1 MQKKIINSI
10 QKDYIKKSGAKISKI
25 EIEKYL
31 MPIFDYI
38 NFSKK
43 NTFILSGS
51 QGIGKTTLIKILE
64 KNFEKYYKK
73 KILTLSLDDFY
84 FNKKE
89 RLQLSNSIHPLLIT
103 RGVPGTHNINEIFEI
118 IKKFKKNQYPLK
130 IPLFDKLTDR
140 RKRNK
145 KIVKKKADILIFE
158 GWCCGCPPINKNYLY
173 KNINF
178 IEKKYDKNYLWRN
191 YYNNLL
197 IKEYSRMFKKFD
209 KMIYLKPPSFKQILK
224 WRTKQEKD
232 LLKKS
237 KKIKKGM
244 NMKQIAV
251 FIQHYEKITKW
262 MIKTL
267 PKKADLTVYVNKNQ
281 RIKKISSV

>member
-31 MPIFDYI
+31 LPIFDYI

-209 KMIYLKPPSFKQILK
+209 KTIYLKPPSFKQTLK

-237 KKIKKGM
+237 NKIKKGM

-267 PKKADLTVYVNKNQ
+267 PKKADLTIYVNKNQ

>member
-232 LLKKS
+232 LLKKN

>member
-31 MPIFDYI
+31 LPIFDYI